1 MGINSTEVSYGFG
14 QMGSVFNDTVSAIT
28 PPTGKVFVAV
38 TFLTDTTLNT
48 TAGLVAD
55 NDDAN
60 GLEYIGTAYD
70 SSDAGSTADEAA
82 HDLTVGSETAVSGGG
97 GKVVETANVFPKG
110 VTIYGRWTKLTTVTS
125 GTYIAYIGD

>member
-1 MGINSTEVSYGFG
+1 MGINSTEVAYGFG
-14 QMGSVFNDTVSAIT
+14 QMGSVFNNTVSAIT
-28 PPTGKVFVAV
+28 PPTNKVFVAV

-55 NDDAN
+55 NDAAGA
-60 GLEYIGTAYD
+60 GLEYFGT
-70 SSDAGSTADEAA
+70 TTAA
-82 HDLTVGSETAVSGGG
+82 HDLSVASETVVSGGG
-97 GKVVETANVFPKG
+97 GKAVVTATVFPKG